1 MSSDIRKI
9 LRRVAFSDSTPSRG
23 GSPVP
28 SPGMRP
34 KLLAVVA
41 ASVAVAAALAVGAY
55 FLVSSDDS
63 SDTAPTGTTST
74 TGPRSLTIRVLATV
88 TTARPVD
95 LPPRN
100 VQNKGDRVFVE
111 SQLTNAVPQ
120 FGQPKGSIVG
130 RDYSTITYLSAT
142 ERLVNVQITLP
153 GGGLHLRAKLKV
165 GDPEAVVRIPVVSG
179 TREFAGATGFSEAR
193 SAPGSHTLNVYRLRL
208 P

>member
-1 MSSDIRKI
+1 MG
-9 LRRVAFSDSTPSRG
+9 RRYP
-23 GSPVP
+23 
-28 SPGMRP
+28 PGMRP
-34 KLLAVVA
+34 KLLAVA
-41 ASVAVAAALAVGAY
+41 AACVAVVALVAIGAY
-55 FLVSSDDS
+55 VVVSDDDS
-63 SDTAPTGTTST
+63 SSAAPAGTTST
-74 TGPRSLTIRVLATV
+74 TGARSVTIRVLATV

-120 FGQPKGSIVG
+120 FGRPKGSIIG
-130 RDYSTITYLSAT
+130 QDYSTITYLTPT

-153 GGGLHLRAKLKV
+153 GGGLHLRGKLKV
-165 GDPEAVVRIPVVSG
+165 ADPAAVVRIPVVSG
-179 TREFAGATGFSEAR
+179 TRDFAGATGFSEAR

>member
-1 MSSDIRKI
+1 MRWK
-9 LRRVAFSDSTPSRG
+9 LVAAG
-23 GSPVP
+23 AVCV
-28 SPGMRP
+28 
-34 KLLAVVA
+34 AVVA
-41 ASVAVAAALAVGAY
+41 AAAIVGY
-55 FLVSSDDS
+55 LEFSGDDS
-63 SDTAPTGTTST
+63 SEASPATTTSS
-74 TGPRSLTIRVLATV
+74 TGPRSVTIRVLATV

-120 FGQPKGSIVG
+120 FGRPKGSIIG
-130 RDYSTITYLSAT
+130 QDYSTITYLSPT

-153 GGGLHLRAKLKV
+153 GGGLHLRGTLEV
-165 GDPEAVVRIPVVSG
+165 TSSTAVVRIPVISG
-179 TREFAGATGFSEAR
+179 TRDFAGATGFSEAR

>member
-1 MSSDIRKI
+1 MRSKLVAVGAICVVVVAVGAI
-9 LRRVAFSDSTPSRG
+9 VAYFAFSD
-23 GSPVP
+23 
-28 SPGMRP
+28 
-34 KLLAVVA
+34 
-41 ASVAVAAALAVGAY
+41 
-55 FLVSSDDS
+55 DDS
-63 SDTAPTGTTST
+63 SDASQTTTATS
-74 TGPRSLTIRVLATV
+74 TGPRSVTIRVLATV

-120 FGQPKGSIVG
+120 FGRPTGSIIG
-130 RDYSTITYLSAT
+130 QDYSTITYLSPT

-153 GGGLHLRAKLKV
+153 GGGLHLRGKLDV
-165 GDPEAVVRIPVVSG
+165 DDPKAVVRIPVISG
-179 TREFAGATGFSEAR
+179 TRDFAGATGFSEAR